1 MAPNAANASL
11 CRLPLSF
18 YFVGNNWGRPAA
30 ARCHLE
36 WQEALQKH
44 SKKLIKVTQKLD
56 FETLST
62 TITMLLSAAATKKMK
77 ARERRINLAY
87 TEMRLKEGWTQL
99 ERENPREASALRQK
113 QQLYSLQ

>member
-1 MAPNAANASL
+1 
-11 CRLPLSF
+11 
-18 YFVGNNWGRPAA
+18 
-30 ARCHLE
+30 
-36 WQEALQKH
+36 
-44 SKKLIKVTQKLD
+44 
-56 FETLST
+56 
-62 TITMLLSAAATKKMK
+62 MLLSAAATKKMK